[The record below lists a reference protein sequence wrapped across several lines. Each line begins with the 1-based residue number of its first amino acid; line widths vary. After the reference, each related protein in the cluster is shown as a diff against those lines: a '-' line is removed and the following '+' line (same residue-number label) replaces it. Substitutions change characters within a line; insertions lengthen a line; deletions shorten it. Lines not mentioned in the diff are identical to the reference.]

1 MLRNLSGRLIFIFIE
16 NLIIHIAHNG
26 MKKLVATN
34 TYFKLLLLIV
44 GTSLFFLILYISLYL
59 YTIQQEKEVYQ
70 STYEQYSSEVAS
82 VFALNSKT
90 HISTIKDVTYWT
102 DLVRFTVTKDNNWFQ
117 NYIVKEF
124 ETYEVNYIGVYGL
137 DRQLINK
144 VSKSNLK
151 SKDFIPK
158 TAFDSLY
165 KNKLARFY
173 INIPEGVVEVFGATI
188 HNSDDPKKV
197 KTLPAGYFFM
207 ARLIDEEFITS
218 LNRISNSSIKLV
230 PALNRIDT
238 DMESVVINQALMDW
252 KGQTIA
258 TLIFERPFNL
268 DFRSAKRVLY
278 IIIFAFLINI
288 AVYLYFSRRWVYAPL
303 KMITRILETGEKD
316 SIEQLKHEPGE
327 FGYIGNLF
335 DENINQRKQLEI
347 SKKKAEE
354 SDLLKSSF
362 LANLSHE
369 IRTPMNAIV
378 GFSDL
383 LQDKNLSEKDKEEYI
398 RIIRNSGNNLVSIIE
413 DLIEMSRIDAQ
424 QITPKLSGFDLN
436 ACCEEIY
443 EAIKIT
449 IPKNRKIEFS
459 FVRNQ
464 TSSLTNIISDKTKL
478 RQIITNLITN
488 ALKYTEKGTV
498 AFGYEVFEKQKRIIF
513 KVKDSGV
520 GIDEKNIKVIFDR
533 FRRVEDDFSVEVSG
547 LGLGLAI
554 CKAYV
559 EMLGGTISVK
569 STVGVG
575 SEFEFNIPLI
585 YDTETVKEDESIVE
599 TAVDLSANHEKV
611 ILVAEDDNINFLL
624 LKKILQL
631 RNYSVLR
638 AVNGQEAVTICSTNP
653 AINLVFMDI
662 KMPVMDGYAAF
673 EKIKMFLPNLPIIAQ
688 TAHSSIEDK
697 ERVMQSGF
705 TDYITKP
712 LDKDKIFQVIDAAF
726 KS

>member
-1 MLRNLSGRLIFIFIE
+1 
-16 NLIIHIAHNG
+16 